1 MLMKE
6 KGYDEFLAKHIAEGL
21 AEADKGEGLTL
32 EQSKARAMAVLEKNS
47 DDRVWGINLWGCHAG
62 V

>member
-6 KGYDEFLAKHIAEGL
+6 KGYDEFLAKRIAEGL

-32 EQSKARAMAVLEKNS
+32 EQSKARAMAVLEKK
-47 DDRVWGINLWGCHAG
+47 VQEVAE
-62 V
+62 VEAAYA